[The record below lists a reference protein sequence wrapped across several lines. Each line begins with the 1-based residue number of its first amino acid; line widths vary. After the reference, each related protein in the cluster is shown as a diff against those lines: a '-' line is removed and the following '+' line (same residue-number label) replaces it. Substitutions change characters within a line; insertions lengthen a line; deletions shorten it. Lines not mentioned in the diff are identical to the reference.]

1 MEVWAHIASLTPP
14 LSIEVSVLSQESEH
28 SCIYMCVRGINFDDF
43 FIWFWNSSDS
53 VLFFFF
59 ILLSHNYIP
68 QISLLNLLDI
78 VDNKKHNT
86 YVQISRNVRPVYE
99 LSNLWKSRYLGK
111 WDSDGCFFCL
121 MSSKHYYSYIIV
133 LFLVHEVVSII
144 IAILLFYSWY
154 MKLWAL
160 L

>member
-28 SCIYMCVRGINFDDF
+28 SCICVLGESILMIFLFDF
-43 FIWFWNSSDS
+43 GTLPT
-53 VLFFFF
+53 VCYFFFF

-99 LSNLWKSRYLGK
+99 LSNL
-111 WDSDGCFFCL
+111 
-121 MSSKHYYSYIIV
+121 
-133 LFLVHEVVSII
+133 
-144 IAILLFYSWY
+144 
-154 MKLWAL
+154 
-160 L
+160 